1 MDKLLDKKVCLVTGA
16 ANGIGKSIVERFAS
30 EGAIVFANDLIG
42 SDMNDWSV
50 SLSEKYA
57 TKIIPICFD
66 ITEFKEVKAAITRI
80 KKEYGRID
88 VLVNNAGIVTYE
100 MLPMIDF
107 AKLQKMFDVNV
118 MGLIHLIQMVSKLMV
133 RQSSGSI
140 INMAS
145 LVGLKG
151 AKGQL
156 AYSATKGAVIA
167 TTLSAS
173 KELASYNIRV
183 NAVAPGMVATE
194 RFLKEIEGRFEDRLT
209 SVGMGRYAL
218 PSEVAD
224 AFVFFASDM
233 SKYVTGQVM
242 QVEGSFAI

>member
-1 MDKLLDKKVCLVTGA
+1 
-16 ANGIGKSIVERFAS
+16 
-30 EGAIVFANDLIG
+30 
-42 SDMNDWSV
+42 
-50 SLSEKYA
+50 
-57 TKIIPICFD
+57 
-66 ITEFKEVKAAITRI
+66 
-80 KKEYGRID
+80 
-88 VLVNNAGIVTYE
+88 
-100 MLPMIDF
+100 
-107 AKLQKMFDVNV
+107 MFDVNV

-194 RFLKEIEGRFEDRLT
+194 RF
-209 SVGMGRYAL
+209 
-218 PSEVAD
+218 
-224 AFVFFASDM
+224 
-233 SKYVTGQVM
+233 
-242 QVEGSFAI
+242 